1 VSSIRLRGLRAG
13 NLQRLDLDLPQ
24 GQWTAVHGPSGAGKS
39 ALLFRTLEP
48 VARQRFRVLEDP
60 HALPGTEED
69 WLPHVADSI
78 EGLQPVLAA
87 AGEIPRGR
95 RKVEVG
101 TALDLWPALQRVFM
115 RRAERRCPNCA
126 HHWRPLDEDALL
138 KRAQA
143 FPEGARV
150 LLFASCGGETSTSLL
165 QAGWTRIRLGDSG
178 LVRLE
183 EAPEQLPAEAWL
195 LLDRV
200 KWRAEQTERFREAV
214 REALRRRGGV
224 LLEIDGQS
232 QASASPDRC
241 PACASALPE
250 RSWESLL
257 HEREVDDLVYA
268 KRSWRDW
275 LAAPLSEWRALPDEI
290 GVRTRRRLAYLHRTR
305 MGHITATRTLGTLSL
320 GEGRRLEL
328 VALLAQ
334 VRCGQLALFDEPG
347 MGLHGSERRALAEL
361 LRELV
366 AQGNTVLTADP
377 AREFLEAADH
387 WLLLGPGGGPEGGKI
402 VGQGSR
408 ADLPDPEDELLGA
421 AAGPAN
427 EHGSHAARG
436 SLRFQKLTTRY
447 LSIPKL
453 EMPLGRLVAVVGV
466 SGSGKSTLLDEEL
479 VPRLREER
487 GFRGT
492 IPLGGVRVLLERAL
506 GSSAFSTVATLT
518 GAWSEIR
525 AAFAEGEEGRMRG
538 ITPSDLVARVGQGAC
553 DRCRG
558 HGVDAVGL
566 PCPSCEGLG
575 LREDLLELRLR
586 NRALREWLTTPLE
599 RLEKRLPADGRL
611 RTLVRHLIAIGLGQR
626 TFGERGRH
634 LSLGERGRIALAR
647 SLASARRDR
656 PQLFLLDEPCLGL
669 PFREAL
675 KVVQLL
681 QDLCAQGHSFWVAE
695 HHEVLVRSADH
706 VIELGPGAG
715 PQGGQLLYAGGPA
728 GLAEADTPTANWLRS
743 RSDSLAIPQ
752 ARAALPLPQSEAL
765 PEDFSRKGRG
775 ALEAALQ
782 RELATRSPLLADDVG
797 GSIADDDELPAVES
811 AELTALAPTAWPA
824 SAPHDAQ
831 LGEVLGL
838 RQAIERVVHSEG
850 GPACA
855 ACGGRGPWSGL
866 DAALRSTDPDGAPEG
881 ELIYT
886 LQPQLPDGARGAE
899 ARFLLAAGFRRVW
912 RAGERVALR
921 AEDELLENDELWLD
935 RFEAKDESRSG
946 RIQDIEHQIK
956 LLGGGGLTARSPK
969 SVWHY
974 QVAACRDCGERDAGW
989 RHQLAG
995 RDLDRLL
1002 ADPLEAS
1009 LQHLLQHGSEQALFE
1024 RAFDLLAATPL
1035 LQTPARTM
1043 ARTLDA
1049 LQARTARLLG
1059 WLIAPVEGISFLHDQ
1074 PLAELPPAFA
1084 RRVCT
1089 ALMDGFHGVHRW
1101 TDPEGYALMAETSA
1115 AVDASAGK
1123 EVARLR
1129 AGSRWNPEPFP
1140 LGFDLHSQADPPRA
1154 LAEHRLRD
1162 ALALTLPL
1170 RQHYLRTEEARLRGW
1185 TEADLGSGS
1194 LARRCSRCRGQGG
1207 RRVHPSLRLR
1217 CSECAGSGWAR
1228 ETAALEDR
1236 GLRWPDLGAKSIR
1249 ELSEHFFATPSLS
1262 RVLEVAVNSGLGAL
1276 RLDERMERL
1285 PRGLRAWAPIL
1296 ASLAESNEPEEEL
1309 WTAPAAGWNSL
1320 ELTGMVSTIEVFA
1333 SRHPTPVWR
1342 ENHPAWASQIER

>member
-1 VSSIRLRGLRAG
+1 MTSIRLRGLRAG

-39 ALLFRTLEP
+39 AFLFRTLEP

-101 TALDLWPALQRVFM
+101 TALDLWPALQRVF
-115 RRAERRCPNCA
+115 RRHAERRCPSCA
-126 HHWRPLDEDALL
+126 HQWRPIDATALL
-138 KRAQA
+138 GHAEA
-143 FPEGARV
+143 APEGARV
-150 LLFASCGGETSTSLL
+150 LLFAACGGETSSALL
-165 QAGWTRIRLGDSG
+165 QAGWTRVRLGEAG
-178 LVRLE
+178 LTRLE
-183 EAPEQLPAEAWL
+183 EAPKQLPADAWL
-195 LLDRV
+195 LLDRM
-200 KWRAEQTERFREAV
+200 KWRPEQAERFVEAA
-214 REALRRRGGV
+214 REALRRRGGI
-224 LLEIDGQS
+224 LLEVDGQS
-232 QASASPDRC
+232 QLYASPDRC
-241 PACASALPE
+241 PACATELSE

-257 HEREVDDLVYA
+257 DERNVEDLVYA
-268 KRSWRDW
+268 ERSWADW
-275 LAAPLSEWRALPDEI
+275 VAAPLSEWRALPAQI
-290 GVRTRRRLAYLHRTR
+290 GERTRRRLEYLHRTR

-347 MGLHGSERRALAEL
+347 MGLHGSERRALAGL

-366 AQGNTVLTADP
+366 DQGNTVLTADP

-387 WLLLGPGGGPEGGKI
+387 WLLLGPGGGPEGGRV
-402 VGQGSR
+402 VGHGPR
-408 ADLPDPEDELLGA
+408 AALPDPEDEVLGA
-421 AAGPAN
+421 AAGPAM
-427 EHGSHAARG
+427 EHGKHAAQG

-447 LSIPKL
+447 LAVPQL
-453 EMPLGRLVAVVGV
+453 EIPLGQLVAVVGV

-487 GFRGT
+487 DFQGT
-492 IPLGGVRVLLERAL
+492 VPLGGVRVLLERAL

-538 ITPSDLVARVGQGAC
+538 ISASDLVARVGQGAC

-566 PCPSCEGLG
+566 PCPECEGLG

-611 RTLVRHLIAIGLGQR
+611 RTLVRHLMAIGLGQR

-669 PFREAL
+669 PFREAH
-675 KVVQLL
+675 KVVRLL
-681 QDLCAQGHSFWVAE
+681 QELCAEGHSFWVAE

-706 VIELGPGAG
+706 VIEMGPGAG
-715 PQGGQLLYAGGPA
+715 PQGGQLLYSGSPA
-728 GLAEADTPTANWLRS
+728 GLQEADTPTAAWLRS
-743 RSDSLAIPQ
+743 RSDPLTIPEV
-752 ARAALPLPQSEAL
+752 RTVLPAPQSEAL
-765 PEDFSRKGRG
+765 ADDFSRQGRR

-797 GSIADDDELPAVES
+797 GGLAGDFELPAIES
-811 AELTALAPTAWPA
+811 VELTALAPTAWPA
-824 SAPHDAQ
+824 SAPHDAR

-838 RQAIERVVHSEG
+838 TRAIERVVKAEG

-866 DAALRSTDPDGAPEG
+866 DAALRSHDADAAPPG
-881 ELIYT
+881 ELVYT
-886 LQPQLPDGARGAE
+886 LRPHLPTGARGAE
-899 ARFLLAAGFRRVW
+899 ARFLLAAGFRRIW
-912 RAGERVALR
+912 RAGERIALR
-921 AEDELLENDELWLD
+921 AADQLFEDDELWLD
-935 RFEAKDESRSG
+935 RFAAKDESRSG
-946 RIQDIEHQIK
+946 RIQDIEHHVK
-956 LLGGGGLTARSPK
+956 LLGGGELIARSEQ
-969 SVWHY
+969 SVWRY
-974 QVAACRDCGERDAGW
+974 KMSACRDCGAQGAGW

-995 RDLDRLL
+995 RDLARLL
-1002 ADPLEAS
+1002 GDPLVDS
-1009 LQHLLQHGSEQALFE
+1009 LQHLRKHGSEQVLFE
-1024 RAFDLLAATPL
+1024 RAEGLLAGTPL
-1035 LQTPARTM
+1035 LHTSADTLT
-1043 ARTLDA
+1043 RTLDD
-1049 LQARTARLLG
+1049 LLARTARILG

-1074 PLAELPPAFA
+1074 PLAELPPALA
-1084 RRVCT
+1084 RRFAA
-1089 ALMDGFHGVHRW
+1089 ALMDGAHGVHRW
-1101 TDPEGYALMAETSA
+1101 TDPEGYAGAL
-1115 AVDASAGK
+1115 AG
-1123 EVARLR
+1123 EMPMPSVR
-1129 AGSRWNPEPFP
+1129 PEPFA
-1140 LGFDLHSQADPPRA
+1140 LGFDLDAQAVPSRA
-1154 LAEHRLRD
+1154 PAEHRLRD
-1162 ALALTLPL
+1162 ALGLTVAL

-1185 TEADLGSGS
+1185 SEIDLGASRQ
-1194 LARRCSRCRGQGG
+1194 ARRCPRCAGQGG
-1207 RRVHPSLRLR
+1207 RRAHPCLCLR
-1217 CSECAGSGWAR
+1217 CAECGGSGWAR

-1236 GLRWPDLGAKSIR
+1236 GLRWPDLGSKTLA
-1249 ELSEHFFATPSLS
+1249 ELADHFSASPRLGK
-1262 RVLEVAVNSGLGAL
+1262 VLEVAVNSGLGAI
-1276 RLDERMERL
+1276 RLDERMDRL

-1296 ASLAESNEPEEEL
+1296 ASLADQDEPGDEL
-1309 WTAPAAGWNSL
+1309 WAAPAAGWNSL
-1320 ELTGMVSTIEVFA
+1320 ELAGLASTIEVFA

-1342 ENHPAWASQIER
+1342 ENHPAWASKIER

>member
-1 VSSIRLRGLRAG
+1 MSSIRLRGLRAG

-101 TALDLWPALQRVFM
+101 TALDLWPALQRVFV
-115 RRAERRCPNCA
+115 RHAERRCPRCA
-126 HHWRPLDEDALL
+126 HHWRPLDEVALL
-138 KRAQA
+138 QGAQA
-143 FPEGARV
+143 APEGARV
-150 LLFASCGGETSTSLL
+150 LLFASCGGETSADLL
-165 QAGWTRIRLGDSG
+165 QAGWTRVRLGDAG
-178 LVRLE
+178 LARLE
-183 EAPEQLPAEAWL
+183 EAPEQLPNDSWL

-200 KWRAEQTERFREAV
+200 KWRAEHADRFREAA

-224 LLEIDGQS
+224 LLEIDGES
-232 QASASPDRC
+232 RLSAPPDRC
-241 PACASALPE
+241 PACGTELAE

-257 HEREVDDLVYA
+257 DERMVDDLVYA
-268 KRSWRDW
+268 QRTWADW
-275 LAAPLSEWRALPDEI
+275 VAAPLSEWRALPDEI
-290 GVRTRRRLAYLHRTR
+290 GVRTRRRLEYLHRTR

-347 MGLHGSERRALAEL
+347 MGLHGSERRALASL

-366 AQGNTVLTADP
+366 EQGNTVLTADP

-387 WLLLGPGGGPEGGKI
+387 WLLLGPGGGPNGGRI

-408 ADLPDPEDELLGA
+408 AELPDPEDEVVGA
-421 AAGPAN
+421 AAGPAH
-427 EHGSHAARG
+427 EHGVHAAQG
-436 SLRFQKLTTRY
+436 SLRFKKLTTRY
-447 LSIPKL
+447 LEIPQL
-453 EMPLGRLVAVVGV
+453 EMPLGQLVAVVGV

-487 GFRGT
+487 GFQGK

-538 ITPSDLVARVGQGAC
+538 ITASDLVARVGQGAC

-558 HGVDAVGL
+558 HGVDTVGL

-599 RLEKRLPADGRL
+599 KLEKRLPADGRL
-611 RTLVRHLIAIGLGQR
+611 RTLVRHLMVMGLGQR

-681 QDLCAQGHSFWVAE
+681 QDLCSQGHSFWVAE

-706 VIELGPGAG
+706 VVELGPGAG

-728 GLAEADTPTANWLRS
+728 GLEQADTPTASWLRS
-743 RSDSLAIPQ
+743 RSDSLAAPPAQ
-752 ARAALPLPQSEAL
+752 AALPAPQSEAL
-765 PEDFSRKGRG
+765 PDDFSRVGRR

-797 GSIADDDELPAVES
+797 GGIAGEEDLPAVES
-811 AELTALAPTAWPA
+811 AALTALAPTAWPA
-824 SAPHDAQ
+824 AAPHDAQ

-838 RQAIERVVHSEG
+838 TRAIERVVRTEG

-866 DAALRSTDPDGAPEG
+866 AEALQSTDPDGAPEG
-881 ELIYT
+881 ELVYT
-886 LQPQLPDGARGAE
+886 LRPQLPAGARGAE

-912 RAGERVALR
+912 RDGKRIALR
-921 AEDELLENDELWLD
+921 AEDELLAQDELWLD

-956 LLGGGGLTARSPK
+956 LLGAGELIARSQHA
-969 SVWHY
+969 VWHY
-974 QVAACRDCGERDAGW
+974 QVAACRDCGRPEAGW

-995 RDLDRLL
+995 RDLRQLL
-1002 ADPLEAS
+1002 GDPLEHT
-1009 LQHLLQHGSEQALFE
+1009 LQHLLQHGSERSLFE
-1024 RAFDLLAATPL
+1024 RAQVLLAATPL
-1035 LQTPARTM
+1035 FQMPAGTT

-1049 LQARTARLLG
+1049 LLARTARLLG
-1059 WLIAPVEGISFLHDQ
+1059 WLIAPVEGVSFLHDQ

-1084 RRVCT
+1084 RRICA
-1089 ALMDGFHGVHRW
+1089 ALMDGCHGVHRW
-1101 TDPEGYALMAETSA
+1101 TDPEGYA
-1115 AVDASAGK
+1115 
-1123 EVARLR
+1123 RLR
-1129 AGSRWNPEPFP
+1129 ETPGTAKTRDLPGHKGVRLGTHLTPEPFP
-1140 LGFDLHSQADPPRA
+1140 LGFDLEAQADPPRA
-1154 LAEHRLRD
+1154 QAEHRLRD
-1162 ALALTLPL
+1162 ALALTAPL

-1185 TEADLGSGS
+1185 TEADLGAGTQ
-1194 LARRCSRCRGQGG
+1194 ARRCTRCGGQGG

-1217 CSECAGSGWAR
+1217 CAECAGSGWSR

-1236 GLRWPDLGAKSIR
+1236 GLRWPDLGNRTLS
-1249 ELSEHFFATPSLS
+1249 ELSEHFSASPRLS

-1276 RLDERMERL
+1276 RLDERLGRL

-1296 ASLAESNEPEEEL
+1296 ASSAEQDEPVEEL

-1320 ELTGMVSTIEVFA
+1320 ELAGMASTIEVFA

-1342 ENHPAWASQIER
+1342 ENHPAWASKIER

>member
-1 VSSIRLRGLRAG
+1 VSWIRLRGLRAG

-115 RRAERRCPNCA
+115 RHAERRCPKCA
-126 HHWRPLDEDALL
+126 HHWRPLDEKALIA
-138 KRAQA
+138 RAQA
-143 FPEGARV
+143 AKEGARV
-150 LLFASCGGETSTSLL
+150 LLFASCGGETSSSLL
-165 QAGWTRIRLGDSG
+165 QAGWTRVRLGDAG
-178 LVRLE
+178 LARLE
-183 EAPEQLPAEAWL
+183 EAPEQLPTEAWL
-195 LLDRV
+195 LLDRL
-200 KWRAEQTERFREAV
+200 KWRPEQAERFLEAS
-214 REALRRRGGV
+214 RAALRRRGGV
-224 LLEIDGQS
+224 LLEIDGHS
-232 QASASPDRC
+232 QLSASPDRC
-241 PACASALPE
+241 PDCATALAE

-257 HEREVDDLVYA
+257 GEREIDDLVYSE
-268 KRSWRDW
+268 RTWSDW
-275 LAAPLSEWRALPDEI
+275 VAAPLSEWRALPEEI
-290 GVRTRRRLAYLHRTR
+290 GVRTRRRLEYLHRTR

-347 MGLHGSERRALAEL
+347 MGLHGSERRALASL
-361 LRELV
+361 LHELV
-366 AQGNTVLTADP
+366 EQGNTVLTADP

-387 WLLLGPGGGPEGGKI
+387 WLLLGPGGGPEGGTI

-408 ADLPDPEDELLGA
+408 ADLPDPEDEVLGA
-421 AAGPAN
+421 AAGPASD
-427 EHGSHAARG
+427 HGVHAAQG
-436 SLRFQKLTTRY
+436 SLRFKKLKTRY

-453 EMPLGRLVAVVGV
+453 EMPLGQLVAVVGV

-487 GFRGT
+487 DFQGK

-538 ITPSDLVARVGQGAC
+538 ITASDLVARVGQGAC

-558 HGVDAVGL
+558 HGVDAVVL

-586 NRALREWLTTPLE
+586 NRALREWLTTPLD

-681 QDLCAQGHSFWVAE
+681 QDLCAEGHSFWVAE
-695 HHEVLVRSADH
+695 HHEVFLRSADH

-715 PQGGQLLYAGGPA
+715 PQGGQLLYAGVPA
-728 GLAEADTPTANWLRS
+728 GLQDADTPTAAWLRS
-743 RSDSLAIPQ
+743 RSGQLAIPETRSAVPKPQ
-752 ARAALPLPQSEAL
+752 SVALPD
-765 PEDFSRKGRG
+765 DFSRCGRR

-797 GSIADDDELPAVES
+797 GGLAGDVDLPVVES
-811 AELTALAPTAWPA
+811 AELIALAPTAWPA
-824 SAPHDAQ
+824 TAPHDAR

-838 RQAIERVVHSEG
+838 TRAMERVVRGEG

-866 DAALRSTDPDGAPEG
+866 DAALRSSDPDGAPNG
-881 ELIYT
+881 ELLYT
-886 LQPQLPDGARGAE
+886 LRPQFPEGARGTE

-912 RAGERVALR
+912 RAGERIALR
-921 AEDELLENDELWLD
+921 AEDALLVDDEIWLD

-956 LLGGGGLTARSPK
+956 LLGGGELIARAGK
-969 SVWHY
+969 SVWRY
-974 QVAACRDCGERDAGW
+974 QVSACRDCGAREAGW

-995 RDLDRLL
+995 RDLNRLL
-1002 ADPLEAS
+1002 SDPLEAS
-1009 LQHLLQHGSEQALFE
+1009 LEHLLEHGTERALFE
-1024 RAFDLLAATPL
+1024 RAQRLLAATPL
-1035 LQTPARTM
+1035 LTTPAMTT

-1084 RRVCT
+1084 RRVCA
-1089 ALMDGFHGVHRW
+1089 ALMDGAHGVHRW
-1101 TDPEGYALMAETSA
+1101 TDPEGYFLMEEGCEAAGTSNSKHAAELHQGL
-1115 AVDASAGK
+1115 AV
-1123 EVARLR
+1123 R
-1129 AGSRWNPEPFP
+1129 PEPFP
-1140 LGFDLHSQADPPRA
+1140 FGFDLEAQADPRRA
-1154 LAEHRLRD
+1154 QAEQRLRD
-1162 ALALTLPL
+1162 ALGLTVPL
-1170 RQHYLRTEEARLRGW
+1170 RLHYLRTEEARLRGW
-1185 TEADLGSGS
+1185 SDADLGAGS
-1194 LARRCSRCRGQGG
+1194 QARRCARCGGQGG
-1207 RRVHPSLRLR
+1207 RRAHPSLRLR
-1217 CSECAGSGWAR
+1217 CGECAGSGWAR

-1236 GLRWPDLGAKSIR
+1236 GLRWPDLGSR
-1249 ELSEHFFATPSLS
+1249 SLNELAEHFSASPSLS
-1262 RVLEVAVNSGLGAL
+1262 RVLEVAVQSGLGAL
-1276 RLDERMERL
+1276 WLDERMERL

-1296 ASLAESNEPEEEL
+1296 ANLAERDDPGDEL
-1309 WTAPAAGWNSL
+1309 WAAPAAGWNSL
-1320 ELTGMVSTIEVFA
+1320 ELAGMASTIEVFA

-1342 ENHPAWASQIER
+1342 ENHPVWASKIER